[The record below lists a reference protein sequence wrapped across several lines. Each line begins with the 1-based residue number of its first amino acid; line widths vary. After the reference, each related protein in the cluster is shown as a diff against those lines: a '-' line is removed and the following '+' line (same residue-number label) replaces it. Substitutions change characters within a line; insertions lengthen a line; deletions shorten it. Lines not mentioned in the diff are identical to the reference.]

1 MMVSYAAD
9 GLERVHLSRGIV
21 GQLPSVVGRAQRHV
35 SVNYLSRVESATEGK
50 KQTLIDCV
58 IVCYQ

>member
-21 GQLPSVVGRAQRHV
+21 GQLPSVVGRAQRHL

-50 KQTLIDCV
+50 NRLGLIE
-58 IVCYQ
+58 